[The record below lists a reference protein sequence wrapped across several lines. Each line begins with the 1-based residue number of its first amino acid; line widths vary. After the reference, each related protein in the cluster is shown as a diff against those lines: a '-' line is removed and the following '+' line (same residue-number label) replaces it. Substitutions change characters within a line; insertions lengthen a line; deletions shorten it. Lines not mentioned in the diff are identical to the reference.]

1 MIPVSFEYQKVNS
14 IKEALSV
21 LSGTDVKLLAGGYSL
36 VPAMKLRLT
45 RPSRLIDIAGIE
57 ELKGII
63 EEDGEIVIKAGTTH
77 NEILQNGIIKK
88 HLAFFEQVAG
98 TIGDVQ
104 VRNRGTIGG
113 SIAHADQAEDWP
125 PAVLA
130 ADATIIVESADG
142 NRRIKATDFFTGM
155 FTTALK
161 SNEII
166 TSIRIPIPADGSRS
180 VYLNFEQPASRFAII
195 GCAVVR
201 YKDGKVNIAFTGAGE
216 FPFREVEAEKYLSG
230 KPINAENIDKA
241 ADMAFQGIDF
251 LSDHYAQSDY
261 RKHLAKT
268 YLKKALHS
276 VA

>member
-45 RPSRLIDIAGIE
+45 RPTRIIDIAGIE
-57 ELKGII
+57 ELKGIA

-77 NEILQNGIIKK
+77 NEILQNEIIKK
-88 HLAFFEQVAG
+88 HLTFFEQVAG

-113 SIAHADQAEDWP
+113 SIAHADPAADWP
-125 PAVLA
+125 AAVLA
-130 ADATIIVESADG
+130 ADATIIAESTGG

-161 SNEII
+161 NNEII

-195 GCAVVR
+195 GCAVLR
-201 YKDGKVNIAFTGAGE
+201 QKDRINIAFTGAAE

-230 KPINAENIDKA
+230 KPLSAENIDKA

>member
-77 NEILQNGIIKK
+77 NEILQNDIIKK
-88 HLAFFEQVAG
+88 HLAFFEQAAG

-113 SIAHADQAEDWP
+113 SIAHADPAADWP
-125 PAVLA
+125 AAVLA
-130 ADATIIVESADG
+130 ADATIIVESAGG

-216 FPFREVEAEKYLSG
+216 FPFREVEA
-230 KPINAENIDKA
+230 
-241 ADMAFQGIDF
+241 
-251 LSDHYAQSDY
+251 
-261 RKHLAKT
+261 
-268 YLKKALHS
+268 
-276 VA
+276 